1 MCAEGHWI
9 GFRRP
14 LCGNPRPMI
23 SAAELSSRPV
33 PPGSLRWEIFAPASQ
48 PLLPSPL
55 LDDLVFLPWKIC
67 PRAPTKG
74 PPRAGRFSLWGEM
87 GGQQDL
93 RRSAGRVCPGGGCSL
108 DCAAVGCFPI
118 KAARIC
124 GWHRIFH
131 SLRKQVFSLLVS
143 PLRRLCQREV
153 HPLCMPILGFFA
165 QRINLSSHPLW
176 VPCPRSSTSAPLWG
190 SHSLPPPRAPFQG
203 IPSLHFDRR
212 EGLGVLVGGFG
223 VGSQDMETALQRLW
237 KGEADGGVDAEFLP
251 CWRNPTPPS
260 HHLLP
265 LPLLSVQSVSGW
277 MSSPSGGQLWG
288 CERGC

>member
-87 GGQQDL
+87 GGRQDL
-93 RRSAGRVCPGGGCSL
+93 RRSAGRDLSWKEAAAWTVLLWAAFPSRRPGFADGTAYSIPCASRSFLCWFPSSGSSVSWRCTPCACPSL
-108 DCAAVGCFPI
+108 DF
-118 KAARIC
+118 
-124 GWHRIFH
+124 
-131 SLRKQVFSLLVS
+131 
-143 PLRRLCQREV
+143 
-153 HPLCMPILGFFA
+153 
-165 QRINLSSHPLW
+165 
-176 VPCPRSSTSAPLWG
+176 
-190 SHSLPPPRAPFQG
+190 SHS
-203 IPSLHFDRR
+203 
-212 EGLGVLVGGFG
+212 E
-223 VGSQDMETALQRLW
+223 
-237 KGEADGGVDAEFLP
+237 
-251 CWRNPTPPS
+251 
-260 HHLLP
+260 
-265 LPLLSVQSVSGW
+265 
-277 MSSPSGGQLWG
+277 
-288 CERGC
+288 

>member
-1 MCAEGHWI
+1 MLPHRSPC
-9 GFRRP
+9 
-14 LCGNPRPMI
+14 C
-23 SAAELSSRPV
+23 
-33 PPGSLRWEIFAPASQ
+33 
-48 PLLPSPL
+48 PLLCWMTSSFFLGRSVLVPQPRGPQGPAASL
-55 LDDLVFLPWKIC
+55 SGGRWVVDRIFEDLPDWI
-67 PRAPTKG
+67 
-74 PPRAGRFSLWGEM
+74 
-87 GGQQDL
+87 
-93 RRSAGRVCPGGGCSL
+93 CPGGGCSL

-143 PLRRLCQREV
+143 PLRRLCQREM

-176 VPCPRSSTSAPLWG
+176 VQCPRSSSSCSPLGLSFSPFFSMHPSKGFLHCTS
-190 SHSLPPPRAPFQG
+190 
-203 IPSLHFDRR
+203 DRR

-223 VGSQDMETALQRLW
+223 VGSQDMETTLQWLW

-277 MSSPSGGQLWG
+277 MSSPPGGHL
-288 CERGC
+288 